1 MENTKPNTTNL
12 TQYVESKSEIARF
25 CLRRCCTDSFLQLAE
40 HPRELCRAHADAAA
54 VPAPGRRVPAQQLHE
69 VATRQDQV
77 RGQARQNSGTHSH
90 FYRLVRGWKEKEA
103 FSLLLAKV
111 YMVVVGKKDLLPP
124 RYYVVDSSDIA
135 VGWHVHAGD
144 GLAQAVTSKHRRKR
158 VTYIEVNLSVCCFVA
173 YTPDRLF
180 SDSF

>member
-1 MENTKPNTTNL
+1 MKSRLVKTKFAAKL
-12 TQYVESKSEIARF
+12 AKTQARIRIF
-25 CLRRCCTDSFLQLAE
+25 TDSFV
-40 HPRELCRAHADAAA
+40 D
-54 VPAPGRRVPAQQLHE
+54 
-69 VATRQDQV
+69 VAKD
-77 RGQARQNSGTHSH
+77 G
-90 FYRLVRGWKEKEA
+90 KEKEA

-144 GLAQAVTSKHRRKR
+144 GLAQATTSKHRRKR
-158 VTYIEVNLSVCCFVA
+158 VTYIQVNLSVCCFVA

-180 SDSF
+180 YDSF